1 MGLRVSEIA
10 ALKIEDIDSERML
23 VHICNGKGK
32 KDRFVNL
39 PNSVLELLR
48 QYYVRYKPK
57 NYLFEGQYGE
67 AYTMRSAQQVFQ
79 NAKKKAKIRKQISFH
94 GLRHSYATHLL
105 EQGTD
110 IILIQKLL
118 GHSNIK
124 TTLLYTHVGQRCLS
138 LVKSPLDNLMP

>member
-79 NAKKKAKIRKQISFH
+79 NAKKKAKIRKQIRF
-94 GLRHSYATHLL
+94 
-105 EQGTD
+105 
-110 IILIQKLL
+110 
-118 GHSNIK
+118 
-124 TTLLYTHVGQRCLS
+124 C
-138 LVKSPLDNLMP
+138 